1 VLGLRLLA
9 SALKEPAMS
18 EAIRSVRELH
28 AMSERRSERPRAAI
42 TGALL
47 VLLACVACR
56 PAVEV
61 KVEREPSYAGHIH
74 TLYLAIVQGGLSA
87 DNANRF
93 VDTFRREIGRRRVTV
108 SSRVLAGTD
117 LDRQMVY
124 REVAASHS
132 DAALLVR
139 PPHGVTNSGEAA
151 TLTWEVSLFDAKTG
165 STVWHAQV
173 ENKDAS
179 GITQGVVDDVAVS
192 IAERLYSDHLLGN
205 GD

>member
-1 VLGLRLLA
+1 
-9 SALKEPAMS
+9 MS

-28 AMSERRSERPRAAI
+28 ATCAQRSGRARAVI
-42 TGALL
+42 MGVLV

-61 KVEREPSYAGHIH
+61 KVQRETSYAGHIH
-74 TLYLAIVQGGLSA
+74 TLYLAIVQGVLSA
-87 DNANRF
+87 DSANRF
-93 VDTFRREIGRRRVTV
+93 VDSFRRDIGHRRVTV
-108 SSRVLAGTD
+108 SARVLAGTD

-124 REVAASHS
+124 NEVAASHA

-139 PPHGVTNSGEAA
+139 PPHGVTASGEAA

-173 ENKDAS
+173 EHKDAT
-179 GITQGVVDDVAVS
+179 GITEGTVDDVAVS
-192 IAERLYSDHLLGN
+192 IVEHLNSDHLLG
-205 GD
+205 D